1 MANRDRI
8 RAVSTVRRAA
18 GIALALVIQS
28 SASAQGPQRFKS
40 SIDVVQVDVSATDS
54 NGRPIRDLT
63 AADFELTVDG
73 RLRPIVS
80 AQFVSVPSAAD
91 VPAPAPPPHY
101 SSNAEAEGGRLIM
114 IVIDRAS
121 IATGRGKAAIEAAS
135 RFVTGLNRADRVA
148 LATIPQGPQVTF
160 TIDHALV
167 QQLLRKV
174 DGTAVASLG
183 SRNIGVTDA
192 LAFERKDDASM
203 NAAVERECGVA
214 DGGRGAGGSDFL
226 ICKNDVRSEA
236 NLVAADVR
244 ARARTSIE
252 GLRALIESLPES
264 QTPKMLVF
272 ISEGLVI
279 ERDAEQLAWLEARA
293 AAAHVTVYSL
303 HLESAGTDA
312 SQRRPQARASA
323 DRAVQE
329 QGLSMMALSTRGDMF
344 RIVSNSDF
352 AFQRLANELSGYY
365 LLGFEAEGQDRN
377 GRAHTINVTVRRR
390 GVTVRSRRQF
400 TAGAA
405 PGRTAESEII
415 ATLRD
420 PLPATEIPLKIT
432 TYSFRDANHDKLRLL
447 IAAEIDRSTNPDGAM
462 SVGYVVVDF
471 DGKLVAS
478 QMGVALPKTIP
489 GKVRS
494 DRYFTTVLV
503 DPGKFSLKFAVVD
516 DARRRGSVERIAQA
530 GLTTAGPLRTTDL
543 LIADGAARAGELPL
557 APAVSGNITGGT
569 LHGYLELFADT
580 AAALDRA
587 SVTLEIA
594 EGDTAPAL
602 ERFPVQ
608 LGMAKDNGLR
618 RIAAASVHIE
628 RFPPGAYVARAV
640 IAVGLDSVGQ
650 VSRPFTILA
659 PSDKR

>member
-1 MANRDRI
+1 M
-8 RAVSTVRRAA
+8 
-18 GIALALVIQS
+18 
-28 SASAQGPQRFKS
+28 
-40 SIDVVQVDVSATDS
+40 QVDVSAIDA
-54 NGRPIRDLT
+54 NGQPIRDLT
-63 AADFELTVDG
+63 AQDFELTVDG
-73 RLRPIVS
+73 RRRPLVS

-91 VPAPAPPPHY
+91 APAPPPPPHY
-101 SSNAEAEGGRLIM
+101 SSNAEDTGGRLIM
-114 IVIDRAS
+114 IVIDRTS
-121 IATGRGKAAIEAAS
+121 IATGRGRAAIEAAR

-167 QQLLRKV
+167 QQLLQKV
-174 DGTAVASLG
+174 DGTAVASFG
-183 SRNIGVTDA
+183 TRNIGVTDA
-192 LAFERKDDASM
+192 LAFERKDDAGM
-203 NAAVERECGVA
+203 NAAVQRECGVA
-214 DGGRGAGGSDFL
+214 NGGRGAGGSDFL
-226 ICKNDVRSEA
+226 ICQNDVRSEA

-244 ARARTSIE
+244 ARARTSIA
-252 GLRALIESLPES
+252 GLRALIDGLPAS

-279 ERDAEQLAWLEARA
+279 ERESEQLSWLEARA

-303 HLESAGTDA
+303 HLESAEFDA
-312 SQRRPQARASA
+312 SQRRPQARSSA

-329 QGLSMMALSTRGDMF
+329 QGLAMMAQSTRGDLF
-344 RIVSNSDF
+344 RVVSNSDF

-377 GRAHTINVTVRRR
+377 GRAHTINVTVRRS
-390 GVTVRSRRQF
+390 GVTIRSRRQF
-400 TAGAA
+400 TVGTS

-432 TYSFRDANHDKLRLL
+432 TYSFRDAHHDKLRLL
-447 IAAEIDRSTNPDGAM
+447 IAAEIDRSINPDGAM

-478 QMGVALPKTIP
+478 QMGAALPKTAS
-489 GKVRS
+489 GNARS

-516 DARRRGSVERIAQA
+516 DARRRGSVERVAQA
-530 GLTTAGPLRTTDL
+530 GLTAAGALRATDL
-543 LIADGAARAGELPL
+543 LIADGADRAGELPL
-557 APAVSGNITGGT
+557 APAVSGDITGST

-580 AAALDRA
+580 AASLDQA

-594 EGDTAPAL
+594 EGETAPAL
-602 ERFPVQ
+602 ERVPVQ
-608 LGMAKDNGLR
+608 LATTKANSLC

-628 RFPPGAYVARAV
+628 RFPPGTYVARAV
-640 IAVGLDSVGQ
+640 IAVGLNSVGQ
-650 VSRPFTILA
+650 VSRPFRILAA